1 MEYIG
6 PNGCPTSTSV
16 LEFTIQVGIDEYS
29 IFDALDVYPNPG
41 KGEFTVR
48 GVLPTTEDVTIEV
61 TNMLGQALQPTIR
74 ISNTN
79 DFNQPVN
86 IGGFANGVYFIR
98 ISAAESMVTVRYI
111 KS

>member
-1 MEYIG
+1 M
-6 PNGCPTSTSV
+6 
-16 LEFTIQVGIDEYS
+16 LEFTIQVGVDEYS

-48 GVLPTTEDVTIEV
+48 GVLPTTEDVTIGV
-61 TNMLGQALQPTIR
+61 TNMLGQALQATIR
-74 ISNTN
+74 VSDTN

-86 IGGFANGVYFIR
+86 ISGFANGVYFVR
-98 ISAAESMVTVRYI
+98 ITAAESTVTVRYI